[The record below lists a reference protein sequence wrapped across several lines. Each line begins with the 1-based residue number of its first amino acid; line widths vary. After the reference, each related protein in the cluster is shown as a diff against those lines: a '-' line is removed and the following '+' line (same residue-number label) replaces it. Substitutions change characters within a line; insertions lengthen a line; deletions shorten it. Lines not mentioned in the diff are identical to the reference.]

1 MKTPNQLSEPEISR
15 ICENWP
21 GSALNAAREIEAA
34 VNAKWTEMLGAV
46 EPVGYVDADDIKHR
60 EDMFCTVTPS
70 KIRKQPIYT
79 HPMPT
84 AEPVNKEPLAIE
96 DLCELLTLIDPE
108 TRRLPPGFL
117 KFARAI
123 EQAHGIG
130 VEKENGK

>member
-79 HPMPT
+79 HPAPT
-84 AEPVNKEPLAIE
+84 AEPVNKQLLGALKQVR
-96 DLCELLTLIDPE
+96 LCV
-108 TRRLPPGFL
+108 PP
-117 KFARAI
+117 AQRAI
-123 EQAHGIG
+123 VNAAIAESEGRTAAGA
-130 VEKENGK
+130 